1 MPTASARAPTWRIRR
16 SWPQRYRKP
25 HPLWGLPGDAIP
37 LWQGSGTLASRVG
50 ESATGSDF
58 TDKRGRGGKSVGGT
72 GRRMGSCGLWGSRG
86 RHRWPLLWPAKAP
99 CTATPTDNCVQRR
112 SGVCYRSGRRSLME
126 MAVQC
131 GWSSES
137 SVAVLLGRVERDQGV
152 DMDLIARCG
161 LTNRCASPVNDTLAL
176 WS

>member
-1 MPTASARAPTWRIRR
+1 
-16 SWPQRYRKP
+16 
-25 HPLWGLPGDAIP
+25 
-37 LWQGSGTLASRVG
+37 
-50 ESATGSDF
+50 
-58 TDKRGRGGKSVGGT
+58 
-72 GRRMGSCGLWGSRG
+72 
-86 RHRWPLLWPAKAP
+86 
-99 CTATPTDNCVQRR
+99 
-112 SGVCYRSGRRSLME
+112 ME